1 MAKYEIKRWDPVV
14 FGNNVNPF
22 PVIYIKPDEK
32 FLEFASENNNTLI
45 VKIDGTNTI
54 YDGKA
59 MIGVLN
65 PSGNMPN
72 CRPNFFDK
80 TKLYTVALYASWY
93 TYPDYDKLGTATFTG
108 LKGEYKAPPVIIPE
122 YTPPVPIHEFYDTVN
137 KIQSDNT
144 KNFKNPQIIGIA
156 ITFLVLIAVL
166 VWLSFI
172 K

>member
-14 FGNNVNPF
+14 FGNNINPF

-32 FLEFASENNNTLI
+32 FLEFASENKNTLI

-93 TYPDYDKLGTATFTG
+93 KYPDYNTLGTATFTG

-122 YTPPVPIHEFYDTVN
+122 YTPPVPVQEFYDAV
-137 KIQSDNT
+137 KEPLSSM
-144 KNFKNPQIIGIA
+144 KNFNNPQIIGIT
-156 ITFLVLIAVL
+156 ITFSVLIAVL
-166 VWLSFI
+166 VWLSLI